1 MTDPHVTHR
10 VVNERGEP
18 TWRTGS
24 PPASSTQT
32 TQHVEATAAP
42 PVEYDMFTGAL
53 SGRESIAPTLKQT
66 LVYFNVAHAAAGAD
80 PGRRRMIRYGYRP

>member
-1 MTDPHVTHR
+1 MTDPRVTHR

-32 TQHVEATAAP
+32 TQPAEATAA
-42 PVEYDMFTGAL
+42 VM
-53 SGRESIAPTLKQT
+53 ES
-66 LVYFNVAHAAAGAD
+66 VAICGSSD
-80 PGRRRMIRYGYRP
+80 PGSLDR